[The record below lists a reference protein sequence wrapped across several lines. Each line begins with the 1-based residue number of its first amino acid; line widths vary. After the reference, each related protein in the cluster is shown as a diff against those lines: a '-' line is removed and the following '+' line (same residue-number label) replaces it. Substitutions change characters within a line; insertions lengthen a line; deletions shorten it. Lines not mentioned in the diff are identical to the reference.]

1 MFSWLQLQNFVRY
14 KISTFAAQRK
24 LVMGRI
30 FEVRKSK
37 MFARYDRMAKQF
49 TRIGKEIIIAVKAG
63 TPDPNSNAQLRRC
76 IANAKA
82 VNMPKD
88 RIENAIKRAMGK
100 DTESYDEVLYE
111 GYGPGGVAV
120 LVEAAT
126 DNNTRTVANVR
137 TYFNKHNGSLGNSG
151 SVSFLFK
158 KMGVF
163 KLHLAGLNPEDLELE
178 LIDFGLEE
186 MGEGTGENDEPVL
199 IIRVPF
205 NEFGTMQKALEDRK
219 LTPISSEME
228 WIPLSTTSL
237 DEEKAEELFKMVA
250 KIEEDED
257 VQKVFHNLA

>member
-1 MFSWLQLQNFVRY
+1 
-14 KISTFAAQRK
+14 
-24 LVMGRI
+24 MGRI

-63 TPDPNSNAQLRRC
+63 GPDPDGNAQLRRC
-76 IANAKA
+76 MANAKS

-88 RIENAIKRAMGK
+88 RIESAIKRASGK
-100 DTESYDEVLYE
+100 DQASYDEVMFE

-137 TYFNKHNGSLGNSG
+137 ALFNKYGGSLGTHG
-151 SVSFLFK
+151 SVSFMFN

-163 KLHLAGLNPEDLELE
+163 KLHPEGIQIEDLEME

-186 MGEGTGENDEPVL
+186 MGEGTGENDEPV
-199 IIRVPF
+199 IVIRVPF
-205 NEFGTMQKALEDRK
+205 NEFGTMQKALEDK
-219 LTPISSEME
+219 NIIPISSEME
-228 WIPLSTTSL
+228 WIPLNTTSL
-237 DEEKAEELFKMVA
+237 EDDKAEDVLKLVA
-250 KIEEDED
+250 KMEEDDD